1 VVLEERDVGVVDFR
15 EQAVGQRPG
24 AGGRVVQPAA
34 GGRWALD
41 DDIMEAIVF
50 GPLPPD
56 PSLIQAFKVIATMSD
71 SSLSLFLV

>member
-1 VVLEERDVGVVDFR
+1 VVLEGRDVGVVDLR

-24 AGGRVVQPAA
+24 AGRRVVRPAA
-34 GGRWALD
+34 GGWWALD
-41 DDIMEAIVF
+41 DDIEEAIVF

-56 PSLIQAFKVIATMSD
+56 PSLLQAFKVIATVSD

>member
-1 VVLEERDVGVVDFR
+1 VVQEGRDIGVVDLH

-24 AGGRVVQPAA
+24 AGGRVVQPVV

-41 DDIMEAIVF
+41 DDIEEAIVS

-56 PSLIQAFKVIATMSD
+56 PSLIQAFKVIATVSD